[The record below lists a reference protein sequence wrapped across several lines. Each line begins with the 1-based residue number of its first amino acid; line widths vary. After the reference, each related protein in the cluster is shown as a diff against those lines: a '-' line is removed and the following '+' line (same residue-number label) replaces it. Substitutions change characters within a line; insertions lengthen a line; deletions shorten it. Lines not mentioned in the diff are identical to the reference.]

1 MSYNSK
7 YSGAQVEAL
16 LDSIGGSTPV
26 IDHGTDDVVLEL
38 TANALHKWGSIDAL
52 SLSLPEGDGASVSE
66 YQVVFTASSSDF
78 TLSLPAILRWSNGTM
93 PTFTAGQQYELNIRD
108 GRILWSQFNPPTPEG
123 EELEYVQ
130 SDGSDYVMTD
140 IYMSDKMYGMR
151 CKAAPLFA
159 SGQSSNYAIVGTR
172 QTSGSAAATSFFM
185 WFLSGTQGRMLYWN
199 GSAKDAFGSFA
210 DGTAYEDEWTGEQNN
225 VASDY
230 PLVVFGGN
238 NAGTPSYN
246 NKFRFYYVELL
257 DSNGNAI
264 VNLRPFRRASDGAV
278 GLLDKVS
285 GIFYPSV
292 NGSLTGA

>member
-16 LDSIGGSTPV
+16 LDFIGGSTPV

-52 SLSLPEGDGASVSE
+52 SLSLPEGDGTSVSE

-78 TLSLPAILRWSNGTM
+78 TLSLPAILRWNNGTM

-130 SDGSDYVMTD
+130 SDGADYVMTD

-159 SGQSSNYAIVGTR
+159 NGQSSNYAIAGTR
-172 QTSGSAAATSFFM
+172 QKSGSTADTSFFM
-185 WFLSGTQGRMLYWN
+185 WYLSGTQGRMLYWN
-199 GSAKDAFGSFA
+199 GSAKTAFGSFA
-210 DGTAYEDEWTGEQNN
+210 NGTAYEDEWTGEQNN

-246 NKFRFYYVELL
+246 NKFRFYFVELL

-292 NGSLTGA
+292 NGSLIGA

>member
-1 MSYNSK
+1 MANLTQT
-7 YSGAQVEAL
+7 GAEVQDL
-16 LDSIGGSTPV
+16 LNSIGRMPV
-26 IDHGTDDVVLEL
+26 IEHGTADTVIEL
-38 TANALHKWGSIDAL
+38 TPNALHKWGSIDAL
-52 SLSLPEGDGASVSE
+52 TISLPVEDGTSVRE
-66 YQVVFTASSSDF
+66 YQVVFTTSSSDF
-78 TLSLPAILRWSNGTM
+78 TLSLPAILRWNNGTM

-130 SDGSDYVMTD
+130 SDGADYVMTD

-159 SGQSSNYAIVGTR
+159 NGQSSNYAIAGTR
-172 QTSGSAAATSFFM
+172 QKSGSTADTSFFM
-185 WFLSGTQGRMLYWN
+185 WYLSGTQGRMLYWN
-199 GSAKDAFGSFA
+199 GSSKTAFGSFA
-210 DGTAYEDEWTGEQNN
+210 NGTAYEDEWTGEQNN

-292 NGSLTGA
+292 NGSLIGV